1 MKRLIIGCCL
11 LVLMASCGGG
21 QKKVDPFA
29 ALTEQIDSMKV
40 LPDSIQDTTVVEEQI
55 PASADESFADFF
67 YNFASDAKFQRSRV
81 VFPFSLYKG
90 KQVKRIQKEEWKH
103 DPLFSREQAYTVLF
117 DKEEDMEM
125 EKDTSMHSVQV
136 DWIFLTEKK
145 IKRYYFERKKDS
157 WFLEAINV
165 EKMAEEHD
173 GKEDFYTVVE
183 EQIPASADESFADF
197 FYNFASDA
205 KFQRSR
211 VVFPFSLYKG
221 KQVKRIQKEE
231 WKHDP
236 LFSREQAYTVL
247 FDKEE
252 DMEMEKDTSMHSVQV
267 DWIFLTEKKIKRY
280 YFERKK
286 DSWFLEAINV
296 EKMAEEHDGK
306 EDFYTFYERFSRD
319 SLFQQE
325 RLHEPLYFVTADPED
340 EFQILETT
348 LEPGQWFAFRPP
360 MIKGKM
366 TNVHYGQPENIH
378 SDYKVVEFKG
388 FGNGFSNTLYFERRE
403 NIWQLIRFED
413 LSD

>member
-173 GKEDFYTVVE
+173 GNCLLYTS
-183 EQIPASADESFADF
+183 PS
-197 FYNFASDA
+197 
-205 KFQRSR
+205 
-211 VVFPFSLYKG
+211 P
-221 KQVKRIQKEE
+221 
-231 WKHDP
+231 
-236 LFSREQAYTVL
+236 
-247 FDKEE
+247 
-252 DMEMEKDTSMHSVQV
+252 
-267 DWIFLTEKKIKRY
+267 
-280 YFERKK
+280 
-286 DSWFLEAINV
+286 
-296 EKMAEEHDGK
+296 
-306 EDFYTFYERFSRD
+306 RD
-319 SLFQQE
+319 S
-325 RLHEPLYFVTADPED
+325 
-340 EFQILETT
+340 
-348 LEPGQWFAFRPP
+348 
-360 MIKGKM
+360 
-366 TNVHYGQPENIH
+366 
-378 SDYKVVEFKG
+378 
-388 FGNGFSNTLYFERRE
+388 
-403 NIWQLIRFED
+403 
-413 LSD
+413 

>member
-145 IKRYYFERKKDS
+145 IKRYYFERKRGM
-157 WFLEAINV
+157 WMLEAINL
-165 EKMAEEHD
+165 
-173 GKEDFYTVVE
+173 
-183 EQIPASADESFADF
+183 
-197 FYNFASDA
+197 
-205 KFQRSR
+205 R
-211 VVFPFSLYKG
+211 
-221 KQVKRIQKEE
+221 
-231 WKHDP
+231 
-236 LFSREQAYTVL
+236 
-247 FDKEE
+247 
-252 DMEMEKDTSMHSVQV
+252 EMEKG
-267 DWIFLTEKKIKRY
+267 E
-280 YFERKK
+280 
-286 DSWFLEAINV
+286 N
-296 EKMAEEHDGK
+296 
-306 EDFYTFYERFSRD
+306 EDFVEFYTR
-319 SLFQQE
+319 
-325 RLHEPLYFVTADPED
+325 FVTDSVYQSKHIRHPLQFITIDPDD
-340 EFQILETT
+340 EFSILETT
-348 LEPGQWFAFRPP
+348 LDVDQWYAFRPVMP
-360 MIKGKM
+360 ADRLSNI
-366 TNVHYGQPENIH
+366 NYGQKN
-378 SDYKVVEFKG
+378 
-388 FGNGFSNTLYFERRE
+388 
-403 NIWQLIRFED
+403 ED
-413 LSD
+413 LSDTKILKVNGIGNGYSNIFYFRKRSKGWELYKYEDTSI

>member
-1 MKRLIIGCCL
+1 MLA
-11 LVLMASCGGG
+11 LMASCGGG
-21 QKKVDPFA
+21 KKKVDPFA

-40 LPDSIQDTTVVEEQI
+40 LPDSIQDTIVVEEQI

-81 VFPFSLYKG
+81 LFPFSLYKG
-90 KQVKRIQKEEWKH
+90 KQVNRIQKKDWKH

-145 IKRYYFERKKDS
+145 IKRYYFERKKD
-157 WFLEAINV
+157 F
-165 EKMAEEHD
+165 
-173 GKEDFYTVVE
+173 
-183 EQIPASADESFADF
+183 
-197 FYNFASDA
+197 
-205 KFQRSR
+205 
-211 VVFPFSLYKG
+211 
-221 KQVKRIQKEE
+221 
-231 WKHDP
+231 
-236 LFSREQAYTVL
+236 
-247 FDKEE
+247 
-252 DMEMEKDTSMHSVQV
+252 
-267 DWIFLTEKKIKRY
+267 
-280 YFERKK
+280 
-286 DSWFLEAINV
+286 WFLEAINV

-360 MIKGKM
+360 MIK
-366 TNVHYGQPENIH
+366 
-378 SDYKVVEFKG
+378 
-388 FGNGFSNTLYFERRE
+388 ER
-403 NIWQLIRFED
+403 
-413 LSD
+413 